1 MRLLSLR
8 GSVAGIWA
16 PLLCL
21 WGLLKLFLRNLAN
34 LEVVR
39 SNAASTQDKTEGL
52 EGPLDEVEGSNNESQ
67 RSWADAI
74 GSVASLVDAL
84 ACLTF
89 LVLPGTPASGARLC
103 VLLLLDPIT
112 CVIGYWAMYRRLM
125 IQRPKLS
132 ELGFYLV
139 ICGTLF
145 LVCQNVLEESA
156 ALSSSP
162 RDYSNATEIDI
173 LLELLVT
180 LTLPFG
186 LAIYAWLIGRSPVLR
201 RWLGFLIG
209 IQVVLL
215 LISLSS
221 FISPWLNDFVSSQP
235 LNVYAIIVSLAKTAW
250 FLWPVA
256 GTKRVYR

>member
-1 MRLLSLR
+1 VGPATVSVGFLR
-8 GSVAGIWA
+8 
-16 PLLCL
+16 
-21 WGLLKLFLRNLAN
+21 LFLQNLAN

-39 SNAASTQDKTEGL
+39 SNVTASQGKTEGL
-52 EGPLDEVEGSNNESQ
+52 EVPLDEVERSNDLSG
-67 RSWADAI
+67 RSWADVI

-84 ACLTF
+84 ACLIF
-89 LVLPGTPASGARLC
+89 LVLPATPASGARLC

-125 IQRPKLS
+125 IERPKLS

-156 ALSSSP
+156 ALNSSS

-173 LLELLVT
+173 LLELVVT

-186 LAIYAWLIGRSPVLR
+186 LAIYAWLIGRSPALR

-215 LISLSS
+215 FISLSS
-221 FISPWLNDFVSSQP
+221 FIFPWLNDFVTSQP

-256 GTKRVYR
+256 GTKRAYR

>member
-1 MRLLSLR
+1 VDAVTVCVDLLR
-8 GSVAGIWA
+8 
-16 PLLCL
+16 
-21 WGLLKLFLRNLAN
+21 LFLRNPAN

-39 SNAASTQDKTEGL
+39 SKVAAAQRKTKGL
-52 EGPLDEVEGSNNESQ
+52 EGPLDEVE
-67 RSWADAI
+67 RSSKKSERNWADVI

-89 LVLPGTPASGARLC
+89 LVLPATPASGARLC
-103 VLLLLDPIT
+103 VILLLNPTT

-125 IQRPKLS
+125 IKRPKSS
-132 ELGFYLV
+132 ELGFYLL

-156 ALSSSP
+156 ALNSSP
-162 RDYSNATEIDI
+162 RNYSNATEIDI
-173 LLELLVT
+173 LLQLLVT

-186 LAIYAWLIGRSPVLR
+186 LAIYAWLIGRSPVLH

-221 FISPWLNDFVSSQP
+221 FIFPWLNESMISQP
-235 LNVYAIIVSLAKTAW
+235 LNVYAILVSLAKTAW
-250 FLWPVA
+250 FLWPAA
-256 GTKRVYR
+256 GTKR

>member
-1 MRLLSLR
+1 MRRLSLR

-16 PLLCL
+16 PLLRL
-21 WGLLKLFLRNLAN
+21 WGFLKLFLRNL
-34 LEVVR
+34 EVVR
-39 SNAASTQDKTEGL
+39 SDVAATQDKTEGL
-52 EGPLDEVEGSNNESQ
+52 EGPLDEVERSNKVSQ
-67 RSWADAI
+67 RSWADVI

-89 LVLPGTPASGARLC
+89 LVLPATPASGARLC

-125 IQRPKLS
+125 IERPKLS

-173 LLELLVT
+173 LLELLVAF
-180 LTLPFG
+180 TLPFG

-221 FISPWLNDFVSSQP
+221 FISPWLNDFVTSQP

>member
-1 MRLLSLR
+1 MRRLSLR

-21 WGLLKLFLRNLAN
+21 WGFLKLFLRNLTN

-39 SNAASTQDKTEGL
+39 SNVAATQDRTGL
-52 EGPLDEVEGSNNESQ
+52 EGPLDEVERSNKVSQ
-67 RSWADAI
+67 RSWADVI

-89 LVLPGTPASGARLC
+89 LVLPATPASAARLC

-125 IQRPKLS
+125 IERPKLS

-139 ICGTLF
+139 ISGTLF

-156 ALSSSP
+156 ALNSSP

-173 LLELLVT
+173 LLELLVA

-221 FISPWLNDFVSSQP
+221 FISTWLNDFVTSQP
-235 LNVYAIIVSLAKTAW
+235 LNVYAIIVSLGKTVW

>member
-1 MRLLSLR
+1 MGPATVSVGFLR
-8 GSVAGIWA
+8 
-16 PLLCL
+16 
-21 WGLLKLFLRNLAN
+21 LFLQNLAN

-39 SNAASTQDKTEGL
+39 SNVTASQGKTEGL
-52 EGPLDEVEGSNNESQ
+52 EGPLDEVERSNDLSG
-67 RSWADAI
+67 RSWADVI

-84 ACLTF
+84 ACLIF
-89 LVLPGTPASGARLC
+89 LVLPATPASGARLC

-125 IQRPKLS
+125 IERPKLS

-156 ALSSSP
+156 ALNSSS

-173 LLELLVT
+173 LLELVVT

-186 LAIYAWLIGRSPVLR
+186 LAIYAWLIGRSPVLH

-215 LISLSS
+215 LMSLSS
-221 FISPWLNDFVSSQP
+221 FIFPWLNDSVISQP
-235 LNVYAIIVSLAKTAW
+235 LNVYAILVSLAKTAW

-256 GTKRVYR
+256 GTKRAYR

>member
-1 MRLLSLR
+1 MLANV
-8 GSVAGIWA
+8 GPATVSVGF
-16 PLLCL
+16 
-21 WGLLKLFLRNLAN
+21 LKLFLRNLAN
-34 LEVVR
+34 REVVW
-39 SNAASTQDKTEGL
+39 SNVTASQGKTEGL
-52 EGPLDEVEGSNNESQ
+52 EGPLDEVERSNKVSE
-67 RSWADAI
+67 RSWADVI

-89 LVLPGTPASGARLC
+89 LVLPATPASGARLC

-112 CVIGYWAMYRRLM
+112 CVIGYWVMYRRLM
-125 IQRPKLS
+125 IERPKLS

-139 ICGTLF
+139 ISGTLF

-156 ALSSSP
+156 ALNSSP

-215 LISLSS
+215 FISLSS
-221 FISPWLNDFVSSQP
+221 SIFPWLNDLVTSQP

-256 GTKRVYR
+256 GTKRAYR

>member
-1 MRLLSLR
+1 MKSA
-8 GSVAGIWA
+8 GVTSGDVGPATVSV
-16 PLLCL
+16 
-21 WGLLKLFLRNLAN
+21 GLLKLFRQNPAN
-34 LEVVR
+34 FEVVR
-39 SNAASTQDKTEGL
+39 SNMTASQGKTEGL
-52 EGPLDEVEGSNNESQ
+52 KGPLDEVERSNKLSE
-67 RSWADAI
+67 RSWADVI

-89 LVLPGTPASGARLC
+89 LVLPTTPASGARLC

-125 IQRPKLS
+125 IERPKLS
-132 ELGFYLV
+132 ELAFYLV
-139 ICGTLF
+139 ISGTLF
-145 LVCQNVLEESA
+145 LVSQNVLEESA
-156 ALSSSP
+156 ALNSSP

-173 LLELLVT
+173 LLELLIT

-186 LAIYAWLIGRSPVLR
+186 LAIYAWLIGRSTVLR

-209 IQVVLL
+209 IQVILL
-215 LISLSS
+215 FLSLSS
-221 FISPWLNDFVSSQP
+221 FIFSWLNDFVTSQP

-256 GTKRVYR
+256 GTKRADR

>member
-1 MRLLSLR
+1 M
-8 GSVAGIWA
+8 GPATVSV
-16 PLLCL
+16 
-21 WGLLKLFLRNLAN
+21 GLLKLFRQNHAN
-34 LEVVR
+34 LEVFR
-39 SNAASTQDKTEGL
+39 SNVTASQGRTEGL
-52 EGPLDEVEGSNNESQ
+52 EGPSDEVERSNKLSE
-67 RSWADAI
+67 RSWADVI

-84 ACLTF
+84 GCLTF
-89 LVLPGTPASGARLC
+89 LVLPGTPASGARLS

-112 CVIGYWAMYRRLM
+112 CAIGYWAMYRRLM
-125 IQRPKLS
+125 IERPKLS
-132 ELGFYLV
+132 EFGFYLV
-139 ICGTLF
+139 ISGTLF

-156 ALSSSP
+156 ALNSSP

-173 LLELLVT
+173 LLELVIT

-215 LISLSS
+215 FISLSS
-221 FISPWLNDFVSSQP
+221 FIFPWLNDFVTSQP

-256 GTKRVYR
+256 GTKRAYR